1 MTVSHVPRHFIH
13 EYNALAGWLRRHTA
27 NVAEITSRG
36 FESRP
41 GNQFFS
47 FFTLSLRTIHIRL
60 AARHAVSSPRPSALC
75 GSAGP
80 FNRVVK
86 AVGVESTGAAHVG
99 SNPTVLHLFLLFAP
113 WYILVLLIGALRLL
127 FASSGKTPKTG

>member
-1 MTVSHVPRHFIH
+1 MVKATDGEF
-13 EYNALAGWLRRHTA
+13 
-27 NVAEITSRG
+27 AEITSRG

-41 GNQFFS
+41 GNQFFP

-60 AARHAVSSPRPSALC
+60 AALHAASAPRPSGLC
-75 GSAGP
+75 DSAGLCS
-80 FNRVVK
+80 RVVK
-86 AVGVESTGAAHVG
+86 AVGLESTGAAHVG

-127 FASSGKTPKTG
+127 FASSGNIPKTG